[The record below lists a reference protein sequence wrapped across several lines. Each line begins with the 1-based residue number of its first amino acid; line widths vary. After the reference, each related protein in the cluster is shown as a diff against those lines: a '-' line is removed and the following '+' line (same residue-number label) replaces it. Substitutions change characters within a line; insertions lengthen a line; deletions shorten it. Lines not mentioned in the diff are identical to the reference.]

1 MGKGKTFF
9 TKNNPNYV
17 GKVVSDTPKA
27 DMSNTLP
34 INSDGYVKEVEV
46 KIPLG
51 QPTVNKVGG
60 QKRMLASKKSTVK
73 WY

>member
-1 MGKGKTFF
+1 MHKPKTKK

-27 DMSNTLP
+27 NSENTLKT
-34 INSDGYVKEVEV
+34 NSDGFAEAVDC

-60 QKRMLASKKSTVK
+60 QKRMLASKKSSVK

>member
-1 MGKGKTFF
+1 MTNKTFF
-9 TKNNPNYV
+9 TKNNPKYV
-17 GKVVSDTPKA
+17 GEVLSDTPKA
-27 DMSNTLP
+27 DSTNTCTT
-34 INSDGYVKEVEV
+34 NADGFSQEVEIKV
-46 KIPLG
+46 PLG

>member
-9 TKNNPNYV
+9 TKDNPAYV

-27 DMSNTLP
+27 NSENTLKT
-34 INSDGYVKEVEV
+34 NSDGFAEAVDC

-60 QKRMLASKKSTVK
+60 QKRMLASKKSSVK

>member
-9 TKNNPNYV
+9 TKDSPAYV

-27 DMSNTLP
+27 NSENTLNT
-34 INSDGYVKEVEV
+34 NSDGYAKAVECKV
-46 KIPLG
+46 PLG
-51 QPTVNKVGG
+51 EPTVNKVGG
-60 QKRMLASKKSTVK
+60 QRRMLASKKSSVK

>member
-1 MGKGKTFF
+1 MTNKTFF
-9 TKNNPNYV
+9 TRNNPNYV

-27 DMSNTLP
+27 DGTNTLDT
-34 INSDGYVKEVEV
+34 NADGFSQEVEIKV
-46 KIPLG
+46 PLG

-60 QKRMLASKKSTVK
+60 QKRMLASKKSSVK